1 MLISRIRVM
10 SNYISK
16 IPMTFPAKNTDILFP
31 YHLLCAVSLSQ
42 VCREALSKAAWIDH
56 YKETHGIFPQK
67 PKPLFTEEE
76 FKKYRDSFYEGTDAE
91 GMNPEDLVPG
101 NPYDKY
107 VIDDYSPASDVE
119 D

>member
-56 YKETHGIFPQK
+56 YKETDLNFGTNL
-67 PKPLFTEEE
+67 PLENLCKLLQE
-76 FKKYRDSFYEGTDAE
+76 KKKRC
-91 GMNPEDLVPG
+91 
-101 NPYDKY
+101 
-107 VIDDYSPASDVE
+107 VE
-119 D
+119 L

>member
-56 YKETHGIFPQK
+56 YKETDLNFGTNL
-67 PKPLFTEEE
+67 PLENLCKLLQE
-76 FKKYRDSFYEGTDAE
+76 KKKK
-91 GMNPEDLVPG
+91 MC
-101 NPYDKY
+101 
-107 VIDDYSPASDVE
+107 
-119 D
+119 